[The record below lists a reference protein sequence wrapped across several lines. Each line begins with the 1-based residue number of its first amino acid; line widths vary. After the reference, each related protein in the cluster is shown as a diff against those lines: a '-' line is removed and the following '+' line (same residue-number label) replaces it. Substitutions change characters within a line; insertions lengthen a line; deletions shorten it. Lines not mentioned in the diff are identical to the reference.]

1 MANQSKPTATS
12 IKATSAANLSSVVV
26 ADNKVVGV
34 LGEMEPNGDL
44 AYKIL
49 ASEDGRVRMPDKLA
63 TLLNNIPNE
72 LLGLDEGQ
80 LLSAK
85 KFTAIDERIR
95 LAFWKA
101 VHQAQHINGRL
112 AVKDICAGV
121 CSESYF
127 YNLMRDPLKAA
138 YIVTEVASYNRQVE
152 SLLSMAVRRLEEVV
166 QMDITSQ
173 KKVEIGTDEEGNPQ
187 YEYVRETDPV
197 KVKVLMEAIGKL
209 ENRVLGNTVQK
220 TVIESNS
227 TTTTNVVGKLDS
239 DTINNEIKLLKEKL
253 DS

>member
-1 MANQSKPTATS
+1 MTDKPKMPSQYAKS
-12 IKATSAANLSSVVV
+12 NLADVVV
-26 ADNKVVGV
+26 AGDKFVGA
-34 LGEMEPNGDL
+34 LGDMVPNGNL
-44 AYKIL
+44 AEKL
-49 ASEDGRVRMPDKLA
+49 LMSEDGRQRLPDRLA
-63 TLLNNIPNE
+63 QLLNAIPNE

-80 LLSAK
+80 LLSAG

-101 VHQAQHINGRL
+101 VHQAQHTNGRL
-112 AVKDICAGV
+112 TLKDICSGV

-127 YNLMRDPLKAA
+127 YSVMRNPLKAA
-138 YIVTEVASYNRQVE
+138 YIVTEVASYGRQVE
-152 SLLSMAVRRLEEVV
+152 SLLSMAVRRLEEIV

-173 KKVEIGTDEEGNPQ
+173 KKIEVGQDEEGSPQ
-187 YEYVRETDPV
+187 YEYVREADPA
-197 KVKVLMEAIGKL
+197 KVRLLMDAIGKL

-227 TTTTNVVGKLDS
+227 TTSVVGKLDS
-239 DTINNEIKLLKEKL
+239 ETINNEIKLLKERL